1 MMAIV
6 LIGFMGAGKTTV
18 GELLSRKMHIP
29 FIDLDKA
36 IVELENLSI
45 PEIFEKFGEAYFR
58 KLEHDVLKTYI
69 NKNIIIATGGGI
81 IENPNNMEILQ
92 QNNLNIWVDANINT
106 VYNRIV
112 GDNNRPNAQNKSFE
126 EIKKLYNSRISRYN
140 EIAYIKVNNEHD
152 VTLSVQE
159 IHNQI
164 MTDDEN

>member
-18 GELLSRKMHIP
+18 GELLSRKMNIP

-58 KLEHDVLKTYI
+58 KLEHNVLKTYI

-81 IENPNNMEILQ
+81 IENPNNTEILQ
-92 QNNLNIWVDANINT
+92 QNNLNIWVDANIDT

-140 EIAYIKVNNEHD
+140 EIAYIKVYNEHD

>member
-18 GELLSRKMHIP
+18 GELLSRKMNIP

-36 IVELENLSI
+36 IVELEHLSI
-45 PEIFEKFGEAYFR
+45 PAIFEKFGEAYFR

-81 IENPNNMEILQ
+81 IENPNNIEILK
-92 QNNLNIWVDANINT
+92 QNNLNIWVDANIDT

-140 EIAYIKVNNEHD
+140 EIAYIKVYNEHD

>member
-1 MMAIV
+1 MAIV

-18 GELLSRKMHIP
+18 GELLSRKMNIP

-36 IVELENLSI
+36 IVELEQLSI
-45 PEIFEKFGEAYFR
+45 PAIFEKFGEAYFR

-81 IENPNNMEILQ
+81 IENPNNIEILK
-92 QNNLNIWVDANINT
+92 QNNLNIWVDANIDT

-140 EIAYIKVNNEHD
+140 EIAYIKVYNEHD

>member
-1 MMAIV
+1 MAIV

-18 GELLSRKMHIP
+18 GELLSRKMQLP
-29 FIDLDKA
+29 FMDLDKA
-36 IVELENLSI
+36 IVEKENMSI

-58 KLEHDVLKTYI
+58 KMEHDILKTYI

-81 IENPNNMEILQ
+81 IENPNNMKILQ
-92 QNNLNIWVDANINT
+92 KNKLNIWVDANIDT

-140 EIAYIKVNNEHD
+140 EIAYIKVYNEID